1 MSDDLGGSTW
11 IADSINPPYASHFYA
26 NPTDFTKSEILLVI
40 SETSKMAE
48 SPAWGDAKAG
58 DIVTCF
64 MTDANYGQYVITEIS
79 RSATT
84 WNIHGYLLEGHGEVY
99 GGMRCD
105 INIETSDYVPD
116 NPPTPLDPDDFAAAD
131 HEHDEYAGTG
141 HEHDLPEHAHTEYAE
156 NAHGHSEYADDSHLH
171 SEYADESHLH
181 SEYATADHTHSNGS
195 AQPSS
200 TGVLVTGTQLAQ
212 ALGYPQTNDELDAAA
227 AAACLTLEPLLP
239 TPTPVNAATQQ
250 AGLVIAVDIWQA
262 RTAAAGQPI
271 GLDFQPG
278 PYQMG
283 RSLTTRVSGLIAP
296 YRAVGTLA
304 V

>member
-1 MSDDLGGSTW
+1 MSDNLGGSTW

-26 NPTDFTKSEILLVI
+26 NPTDFTQSQVLLVI
-40 SETSKMAE
+40 SETSKTAE
-48 SPAWGDAKAG
+48 SPAWETAKAG
-58 DIVTCF
+58 DIVTAF
-64 MTDANYGQYVITEIS
+64 MTDANYGKYVISEIS

-84 WNIHGYLLEGHGEVY
+84 WNIHGLLLEGHGEIY

-105 INIETSDYVPD
+105 IHIETSDIVPPD
-116 NPPTPLDPDDFAAAD
+116 NPPTPLDPDDFAAVD
-131 HEHDEYAGTG
+131 HEHDEYADQD
-141 HEHDLPEHAHTEYAE
+141 HEHALPEHAHAEYA
-156 NAHGHSEYADDSHLH
+156 S
-171 SEYADESHLH
+171 
-181 SEYATADHTHSNGS
+181 ADHTHSNGS
-195 AQPSS
+195 AQPTS
-200 TGVLVTGTQLAQ
+200 TGVLVTGDQLAQ

-239 TPTPVNAATQQ
+239 TPTPVNEATQQ

-304 V
+304 G

>member
-26 NPTDFTKSEILLVI
+26 NPTDLTQNEILLVI

-48 SPAWGDAKAG
+48 SPAWDTAKAG
-58 DIVTCF
+58 DIVTAF
-64 MTDANYGQYVITEIS
+64 MTDANYGKYVITEIS

-84 WNIHGYLLEGHGEVY
+84 WNIHGHLLEGHGEVY

-105 INIETSDYVPD
+105 IHIETSDIVPD

-131 HEHDEYAGTG
+131 HEHDEYATDD
-141 HEHDLPEHAHTEYAE
+141 HEHALVEHAHTEYAE
-156 NAHGHSEYADDSHLH
+156 NVHGHSEYADDSHSH
-171 SEYADESHLH
+171 SEYAS
-181 SEYATADHTHSNGS
+181 ADHTHSNGS
-195 AQPSS
+195 AQPTT
-200 TGVLVTGTQLAQ
+200 TGVLVTGDQLAQ

-239 TPTPVNAATQQ
+239 TPTPVNEATQQ

-304 V
+304 G

>member
-1 MSDDLGGSTW
+1 MSDNLGGSTW

-26 NPTDFTKSEILLVI
+26 NPTDLTQNEILLVI

-48 SPAWGDAKAG
+48 SPAWDTAKAG
-58 DIVTCF
+58 DIVTAF
-64 MTDANYGQYVITEIS
+64 MTDANYGKYVITEIS

-84 WNIHGYLLEGHGEVY
+84 WNIHGHLLEGHGEVY
-99 GGMRCD
+99 GGMRAD
-105 INIETSDYVPD
+105 IHIETSDIVPD
-116 NPPTPLDPDDFAAAD
+116 NPPTPLDPDDFAAVD
-131 HEHDEYAGTG
+131 HEHDEYATED
-141 HEHDLPEHAHTEYAE
+141 HEHALPEHAHTEYA
-156 NAHGHSEYADDSHLH
+156 A
-171 SEYADESHLH
+171 
-181 SEYATADHTHSNGS
+181 ADHTHSNGS
-195 AQPSS
+195 AQPTT
-200 TGVLVTGTQLAQ
+200 TGVLVTGDQLAQ

-239 TPTPVNAATQQ
+239 TPTPVNEATQQ

-304 V
+304 G

>member
-1 MSDDLGGSTW
+1 MSDNLGGSTW
-11 IADSINPPYASHFYA
+11 IADNINPPYASHFYA
-26 NPTDFTKSEILLVI
+26 NPTDFTQSQVLLVI
-40 SETSKMAE
+40 SETSKLAE
-48 SPAWGDAKAG
+48 SPAWETAKAG
-58 DIVTCF
+58 DIVTAF
-64 MTDANYGQYVITEIS
+64 ITDANYGKYVISEIS

-99 GGMRCD
+99 GGMRAD
-105 INIETSDYVPD
+105 IHIETSDIVPPD
-116 NPPTPLDPDDFAAAD
+116 NPPTPLDPDDFAAVD
-131 HEHDEYAGTG
+131 HEHDEYATDD
-141 HEHDLPEHAHTEYAE
+141 HEHALVEHAHAEYAE
-156 NAHGHSEYADDSHLH
+156 NAHAHSEYA
-171 SEYADESHLH
+171 A
-181 SEYATADHTHSNGS
+181 ADHTHSNGS
-195 AQPSS
+195 AQPS
-200 TGVLVTGTQLAQ
+200 TAGVLVTGDQLAQ
-212 ALGYPQTNDELDAAA
+212 ALGYPQTNDELQAAA

-239 TPTPVNAATQQ
+239 TPTPVNEATQQ

-304 V
+304 G